1 MVWHRWFQPPPFLFL
16 DATEVENVRKNAQG
30 SDIARTVAATIVVAL
45 LVLTLPGALG
55 QSSSGQGPLAVH
67 PAWSCNPATA
77 FCNNQSITA
86 WFLYPR
92 TTVSRANVALDN
104 NTAWH
109 AGLQFNVSKRTNC
122 AGPGALLSQED
133 LILNA
138 NFVNDSTGA
147 TLFLGQW
154 SGNGSSDPANVSALT
169 ASQISDAPGW
179 GANAMRY
186 GQPYVS
192 YVVIGCRPVAS
203 GTWSWNYSNSLTIDI
218 WPNLATTSISVNTA
232 GPYTV
237 GQVVNVTTNPSGGN
251 PNCYHFHWRMDGALY
266 TNQSQ
271 SANLVLTRSGS
282 ASLASNV
289 TDCAAGWANASV
301 TLSVSGATAAVTAS
315 RTSMDVGQQ
324 TALSLAVNGGVPPFT
339 YQWTAN
345 SVVIG
350 GNVSAISYAPTST
363 GKVWVNATA
372 TDRYGNVASAETN
385 LTVSP
390 SLAATLSSN
399 ANNVSTGST
408 VSFTATPTGG
418 LGPYSYAW
426 SLNGSAVANSAST
439 YSFTTTGKAVYAFR
453 VNVTDANAQNVARF
467 LNLTDV
473 GAYTPPTVSLS
484 ASRNTADVGQ
494 TIWVNATT
502 QGGSAPFTYAW
513 TPTGGTYN
521 VVAPGEVTFV
531 PTGTASVSL
540 AIKVTDSRGTT
551 AVSSLLFSVSPTP
564 TLQGVAVTP
573 PSTRPG
579 STISGNATVSGGATP
594 FSYQW
599 LLNGTQTVG
608 SAASFTYVPH
618 GAGTFTFALSVSD
631 ANGGAAS
638 SSPFSVLV
646 SPNGS
651 YLAPTA
657 VSHELRT
664 SFDVQQGDRLWVT
677 VLNGQGP
684 FVYVWGLGG
693 LSAASVTGSMVNVS
707 ASVSA
712 PTRFT
717 WSVGVTD
724 SQSNVARAWGNVTV
738 YPSLTVAAFAVNSG
752 TTLTI
757 TSTVSGGASPYT
769 YLWHVNKATY
779 LTTPNATA
787 SANGSVSWTLVVTDF
802 NGASAWANGSWS
814 PVASGGQTGLTM
826 FQLLGIV
833 VAVVVAALL
842 VALFVVGPRFR
853 HRRRPPIPP
862 AQGEVGGEAAPAPT
876 PGAGSATEEGTP
888 IPPEDD
894 DWDEAP
900 KGQLPHL
907 VPGRSQELPE
917 DWEKAKRAQSM
928 PRAPPPSTPHPKV
941 VPTPVLQ
948 PAVAPGPPPAPMPS
962 PEPYGQGRG
971 VDIPPHAFDEGEPP
985 LEPPPLD
992 LGEGQPEEAQA
1003 APSPEEQPTA
1013 TAPPAQAPAAASE
1026 TPQVPPRFHVSATG
1040 KTMATR
1046 LEGSLILVA
1055 RSTSTPPPS
1064 TVHLPIASCN
1074 ACGEKLYSSDD
1085 VKQHMDD
1092 SGHLGITQWKL
1103 PEQVLPQAG
1112 PEPPTDDLLPPGD
1125 HQYTDPAG
1133 NGICDFC
1140 GKEESHP
1147 THAAPPAPAPPSPP
1161 PIYEDAGEPAA
1172 TPASTPKRRP
1182 VGEPP
1187 SVPPSARTAAQ
1198 DLAALRA
1205 AEAERRPVPG
1215 KVADSPKLTPS
1226 PTGSQNARRQRP
1238 DMFPPAAPSTA
1249 QVSAPKTN
1257 GKPAPPTKSAPP
1269 TPPALPPKTNGAAT
1283 KGSIPTGDGTRV
1295 VVDRSIGPERT
1306 ERNPYADAGIT
1317 AKDVNPNV
1325 RPIDPKLLQPMELHA
1340 EQDRGESVRGAAPAY
1355 TAESADAKTR
1365 ELRDKIAQARAKRA
1379 TTTPANQEA
1388 PPPQE

>member
-1 MVWHRWFQPPPFLFL
+1 MLSHRAF
-16 DATEVENVRKNAQG
+16 
-30 SDIARTVAATIVVAL
+30 TVAAVL
-45 LVLTLPGALG
+45 LLLAVSGALG
-55 QSSSGQGPLAVH
+55 QASEQPVPRSLH

-122 AGPGALLSQED
+122 AGPGPLLSQED
-133 LILNA
+133 LILNS
-138 NFVNDSTGA
+138 NYVNDSIGA

-179 GANAMRY
+179 GANGMHY
-186 GQPYVS
+186 GQPYIS
-192 YVVIGCRPVAS
+192 YVVLGCRPIAS
-203 GTWSWNYSNSLTIDI
+203 GTWTWNYSNSLTIDI
-218 WPNLATTSISVNTA
+218 WPNMSDGVTINTPA
-232 GPYTV
+232 PYGV
-237 GQVVNVTTNPSGGN
+237 GQVLNATANPTGGD
-251 PNCYHFHWRMDGALY
+251 PNCYGWLDSGRIFTGFGWREDGARLS
-266 TNQSQ
+266 NLSQ
-271 SANLVLTRSGS
+271 SANLLLTHSGS
-282 ASLASNV
+282 VTISSNV
-289 TDCAAGWANASV
+289 TDCAGGWANAS
-301 TLSVSGATAAVTAS
+301 TALTVSGATALLTAS

-324 TALSLAVNGGVPPFT
+324 TALSLAVSGGVPSFT
-339 YQWTAN
+339 YRWTAN

-350 GNVSAISYAPTST
+350 GNVSAVSYAPTSA

-390 SLAATLSSN
+390 SLAATLSTN

-502 QGGSAPFTYAW
+502 QGGSSPFTYAW
-513 TPTGGTYN
+513 TSTGGTYN

-551 AVSSLLFSVSPTP
+551 AVSSLLFSVSPMP
-564 TLQGVAVTP
+564 ALQGVSVSP

-579 STISGNATVSGGATP
+579 SIITGNATVSGGATP
-594 FSYQW
+594 FTYQW
-599 LLNGTQTVG
+599 LLNGTQKVG
-608 SAASFTYVPH
+608 TAASFTYVPH
-618 GAGTFTFALSVSD
+618 GAGTFTFALTVSD

-664 SFDVQQGDRLWVT
+664 SFDVQQGDRLWAT

-707 ASVSA
+707 ASVNA

-738 YPSLTVAAFAVNSG
+738 YPSLSVAASAVNSG
-752 TTLTI
+752 ATLTI

-787 SANGSVSWTLVVTDF
+787 SANGSVSWTLVVTDL

-814 PVASGGQTGLTM
+814 PAGTQGQGGLSPTMLASILAVG
-826 FQLLGIV
+826 V
-833 VAVVVAALL
+833 VLALL
-842 VALFVVGPRFR
+842 ILLLVVFPRS
-853 HRRRPPIPP
+853 RRRGNP
-862 AQGEVGGEAAPAPT
+862 ASSSSQSST
-876 PGAGSATEEGTP
+876 L
-888 IPPEDD
+888 
-894 DWDEAP
+894 DEMAP
-900 KGQLPHL
+900 KAEI
-907 VPGRSQELPE
+907 PGVTAGGATTAGGS
-917 DWEKAKRAQSM
+917 
-928 PRAPPPSTPHPKV
+928 
-941 VPTPVLQ
+941 
-948 PAVAPGPPPAPMPS
+948 PAWSVQPGPPADYYSGLTFAEPPPIWSTDPTRAYGTYEPQPPQSPAPAAGPHSSKLRPEAYKPWALRITPDGIDVEEVGHARVPERGTIVDAEFKPVNDDSETTSVEVLPSVPS
-962 PEPYGQGRG
+962 PEDAYTVLMGLAQRPRTLDALKQMVRLTDDAVDMLIQALERSKLIARGTRGGSALTVYAITPIGRQ
-971 VDIPPHAFDEGEPP
+971 
-985 LEPPPLD
+985 LM
-992 LGEGQPEEAQA
+992 
-1003 APSPEEQPTA
+1003 
-1013 TAPPAQAPAAASE
+1013 
-1026 TPQVPPRFHVSATG
+1026 QVAISAATG
-1040 KTMATR
+1040 EMGT
-1046 LEGSLILVA
+1046 
-1055 RSTSTPPPS
+1055 
-1064 TVHLPIASCN
+1064 
-1074 ACGEKLYSSDD
+1074 
-1085 VKQHMDD
+1085 
-1092 SGHLGITQWKL
+1092 
-1103 PEQVLPQAG
+1103 
-1112 PEPPTDDLLPPGD
+1112 
-1125 HQYTDPAG
+1125 PAG
-1133 NGICDFC
+1133 L
-1140 GKEESHP
+1140 
-1147 THAAPPAPAPPSPP
+1147 PAPASAQPSAVSSAPTVETP
-1161 PIYEDAGEPAA
+1161 MLVRTVSESSQSVYQTRHFDGR
-1172 TPASTPKRRP
+1172 PASEDLDVAKKVKRPTTPTS
-1182 VGEPP
+1182 E
-1187 SVPPSARTAAQ
+1187 Q
-1198 DLAALRA
+1198 
-1205 AEAERRPVPG
+1205 E
-1215 KVADSPKLTPS
+1215 PS
-1226 PTGSQNARRQRP
+1226 PTVDGFRP
-1238 DMFPPAAPSTA
+1238 EDVNPQA
-1249 QVSAPKTN
+1249 
-1257 GKPAPPTKSAPP
+1257 
-1269 TPPALPPKTNGAAT
+1269 
-1283 KGSIPTGDGTRV
+1283 RV
-1295 VVDRSIGPERT
+1295 VPKGAYQAWSAELGKGQGATVQEIGPEASRREAE
-1306 ERNPYADAGIT
+1306 ERERI
-1317 AKDVNPNV
+1317 
-1325 RPIDPKLLQPMELHA
+1325 RRLLE
-1340 EQDRGESVRGAAPAY
+1340 
-1355 TAESADAKTR
+1355 
-1365 ELRDKIAQARAKRA
+1365 ARAAQKRS
-1379 TTTPANQEA
+1379 Q
-1388 PPPQE
+1388 QQR